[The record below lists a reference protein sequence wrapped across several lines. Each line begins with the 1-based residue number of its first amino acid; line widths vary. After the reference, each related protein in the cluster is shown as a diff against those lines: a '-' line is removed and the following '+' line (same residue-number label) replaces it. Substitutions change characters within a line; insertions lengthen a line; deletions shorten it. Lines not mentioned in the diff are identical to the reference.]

1 MWRKY
6 FFPERANIVSER
18 LHNAFV
24 ALAVAAVVVDDLAV
38 VVVDVAVDDVVATVV
53 VAVAHAVVV
62 LSLWC
67 CLFKSK

>member
-6 FFPERANIVSER
+6 FLPERANIVSER

-38 VVVDVAVDDVVATVV
+38 VVLDVAVDAVVDAVVVV
-53 VAVAHAVVV
+53 VAHAVV